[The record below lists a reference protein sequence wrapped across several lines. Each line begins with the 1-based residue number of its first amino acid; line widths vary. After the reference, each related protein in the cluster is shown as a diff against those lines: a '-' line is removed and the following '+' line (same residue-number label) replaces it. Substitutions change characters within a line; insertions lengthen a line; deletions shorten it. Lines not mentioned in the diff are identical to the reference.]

1 MIDRRAFLRGA
12 GVSLLG
18 VPGLACAASAAQS
31 ADLLLHPARY
41 CEPSPKGEGEI
52 ECTLC
57 PRRCRVGDR
66 ERGYCGVRE
75 NRGGTYY
82 TLVYG
87 RPCSVHVDPI
97 EKKPFYHVLP
107 GSRSFSLATV
117 GCNMHCKFCQNWEIS
132 QSRPEQIQ
140 SLRLPPSEAADAAKG
155 EACETIAYTYTEPT
169 VFIEYVLDTARAARE
184 LGVRSVV
191 VTAAYI
197 EEQPLADLCAVVDA
211 IKVDLKAIREDFY
224 QHYCDCTLRPVL
236 DALLTI
242 RRSGVWLELVY
253 LVIPTLNDT
262 DDQFRETSRWVRE
275 HLGVDVPIHFSR
287 FHPAYR
293 LKNLPPTPLKTVQ
306 NARDIAQAEGLQ
318 YVYLGNVPPG
328 TYGESSYCPSCGSLL
343 VERSGYSVRVRKL
356 RNGACIDCG
365 HAVPGIWS

>member
-1 MIDRRAFLRGA
+1 MNRRVFLRQA
-12 GVSLLG
+12 GMGVLG
-18 VPGLACAASAAQS
+18 VPAVWGRASAEKPVDAPVHE
-31 ADLLLHPARY
+31 ALYYKA
-41 CEPSPKGEGEI
+41 SPKGEGEI

-57 PRRCRVGDR
+57 PRRCRVGDL

-75 NRGGTYY
+75 NRSGTYY

-87 RPCSVHVDPI
+87 LPCSVHVDPI

-107 GSRSFSLATV
+107 GSRSFSLATA

-132 QSRPEQIQ
+132 QSRPEQIR
-140 SLRLPPSEAADAAKG
+140 SFRLPPSEAAVAAVKA
-155 EACETIAYTYTEPT
+155 ACETIAYTYTEPT
-169 VFIEYVLDTARAARE
+169 VFIEYVLDTAREARQ

-197 EEQPLADLCAVVDA
+197 EEEPLLDLCDVVDA
-211 IKVDLKAIREDFY
+211 IKVDLKAPREDFY
-224 QHYCDCTLRPVL
+224 QRYCDSALQPVL

-262 DDQFRETSRWVRE
+262 EAQFRETSRWVRE
-275 HLGVDVPIHFSR
+275 HLGTDVPVHFSR

-293 LKNLPPTPLKTVQ
+293 MKNLPPTPLKTVQ
-306 NARDIAQAEGLQ
+306 DARNVALAEGLQ

-328 TYGESSYCPSCGSLL
+328 TEGEDTHCPVCGSLL
-343 VERSGYSVRVRKL
+343 IERSGYSVRPRGL
-356 RNGACIDCG
+356 TNGACGECG
-365 HAVPGIWS
+365 RLVPGIWS